1 MSDKIKALAITSNLE
16 DIAEVLHGISERL
29 EELKEHCY
37 GWKCVNVQIH
47 AQRAERSTKLATA
60 KAYELVKS
68 LTEDEADA
76 IKAAPIKEEQH
87 G

>member
-1 MSDKIKALAITSNLE
+1 MSDKKKALIIIRDLE
-16 DIAEVLHGISERL
+16 AIAEVLHNINEQL

-37 GWKCVNVQIH
+37 GWKCVDVQVH
-47 AQRAERSTKLATA
+47 VQQAERSTKIATA

-76 IKAAPIKEEQH
+76 IEAEPIKKEPF
-87 G
+87 

>member
-1 MSDKIKALAITSNLE
+1 MSDKKKALMFIRDLE
-16 DIAEVLHGISERL
+16 AIAEVLHNINEQL

-37 GWKCVNVQIH
+37 GWKCVDVQVH
-47 AQRAERSTKLATA
+47 AQQAERSTKIATA

-76 IKAAPIKEEQH
+76 IEAEPIKKEPF
-87 G
+87 